1 MISEINSVLMRTAP
15 FILMVALA
23 FGFVAAWLGLGD
35 LVPVVKQIWRPSG
48 SAQGYGILAGCL
60 SLVVLAAGGRGVK

>member
-1 MISEINSVLMRTAP
+1 MIQEINSILLRTRP

-35 LVPVVKQIWRPSG
+35 LITVVKQIWRPSG
-48 SAQGYGILAGCL
+48 TAQGYGILAGCL
-60 SLVVLAAGGRGVK
+60 SLVVIAAGSGNVK